1 MKKIIGDFHYKKM
14 YNEIK
19 KEVLNDIV
27 REGVLHFLNVDED
40 KLSREFDIQIQKTI
54 LEDKY

>member
-1 MKKIIGDFHYKKM
+1 MNKIVGNFHYRKM
-14 YNEIK
+14 YKEIK